1 MLTHHQKSQILQS
14 IIVSSNGNY
23 ADAMKAELAIFFFEN
38 EHPLDFLKDLKTEQ
52 EIQNKVDAII
62 HQMIMHEDE
71 ASLQEIME
79 LSV

>member
-1 MLTHHQKSQILQS
+1 
-14 IIVSSNGNY
+14 
-23 ADAMKAELAIFFFEN
+23 MKAELAIFFFEN

>member
-14 IIVSSNGNY
+14 IILSSNGSY
-23 ADAMKAELAIFFFEN
+23 ADSMKAELAIFFFEN
-38 EHPLDFLKDLKTEQ
+38 EHPLDFLNDLKTEQ

>member
-14 IIVSSNGNY
+14 IILSSNGSY
-23 ADAMKAELAIFFFEN
+23 ADGMKAELAIFFFEN
-38 EHPLDFLKDLKTEQ
+38 EHPLDFLNDLKTEQ

-62 HQMIMHEDE
+62 HQMILHEDE

>member
-1 MLTHHQKSQILQS
+1 MLTHLQKSQILQS
-14 IIVSSNGNY
+14 IIASSNGSY
-23 ADAMKAELAIFFFEN
+23 ADAMKDELVIFFFEN
-38 EHPLDFLKDLKTEQ
+38 EHPLDFLNDIQTEQ

-71 ASLQEIME
+71 ATLQEIME

>member
-1 MLTHHQKSQILQS
+1 MLTHHQKSQFLQS
-14 IIVSSNGNY
+14 IIASSNGSY
-23 ADAMKAELAIFFFEN
+23 ADAMKDELVIFFFEN

-52 EIQNKVDAII
+52 EIQNKLDAII

>member
-1 MLTHHQKSQILQS
+1 M
-14 IIVSSNGNY
+14 NGSY
-23 ADAMKAELAIFFFEN
+23 ADSMKAELAIFFFEN
-38 EHPLDFLKDLKTEQ
+38 EHPLDFLNDLKTEQ

-62 HQMIMHEDE
+62 HQMILHEDE

>member
-1 MLTHHQKSQILQS
+1 MLTHLQKSQILQS
-14 IIVSSNGNY
+14 IIASSNGSY

-38 EHPLDFLKDLKTEQ
+38 EHPLDFLNDLQTEQ

-62 HQMIMHEDE
+62 YQMIMHEDE